1 MPELELTAGVIEY
14 EDTGGDG
21 PVLVMLGGLVIGFG
35 SSTALASAYGI
46 AVTGTFVTTT
56 LLFFAIV
63 RMSLLDPV
71 PA

>member
-1 MPELELTAGVIEY
+1 V
-14 EDTGGDG
+14 
-21 PVLVMLGGLVIGFG
+21 VGLVIGFG

-71 PA
+71 PAWHHPCGW